1 MFFYESRI
9 NIGLFPKIRPWK
21 PTWRLHSYLH
31 TWTWKMVFCHQG
43 AESSEV
49 VRRRD
54 PTPTPPDQT
63 HPDRLGKEWS
73 CTRVADHHLL
83 LRHHRAVHL
92 GLPPTCWLYPVQGIR
107 LRQQMGAEILLVL
120 HSPSHVCP
128 DDVWLFFLIC
138 TKAPCTGRWQ
148 VWPSHSYFPVLPRII
163 FLTLCDLMNK
173 LGF

>member
-1 MFFYESRI
+1 MKAHLEAAQLSAHL
-9 NIGLFPKIRPWK
+9 NLKNGLLPSGSWIIRSGEKKRP
-21 PTWRLHSYLH
+21 P
-31 TWTWKMVFCHQG
+31 
-43 AESSEV
+43 
-49 VRRRD
+49 
-54 PTPTPPDQT
+54 PTPPDQT